1 MACKARPCA
10 PTPPATPTAP
20 SVRPSPPSPPDSPT
34 LTAPVTIYPHDGE
47 TILLSN
53 YAQHIAQMVSPTPS
67 APAGNR
73 PTACSSSASGDP
85 RWHLLWLLFPLFW
98 LGKLLVAT
106 TIAWTTWLWQSVAQ
120 PLASDVSLLL
130 AVVLI
135 GTGAW
140 LVWHNRERDT

>member
-10 PTPPATPTAP
+10 PTTPATAP
-20 SVRPSPPSPPDSPT
+20 RVRPSPPSSSPT
-34 LTAPVTIYPHDGE
+34 RTAPVGTYPADGE

-53 YAQHIAQMVSPTPS
+53 YAQHTAQMASPTPS
-67 APAGNR
+67 TTEGNR
-73 PTACSSSASGDP
+73 AAVCSASACGHS

-106 TIAWTTWLWQSVAQ
+106 TIAWTTWLWQSIAQ
-120 PLASDVSLLL
+120 PLTSDVSLLL

-140 LVWHNRERDT
+140 LVWHNRERDI